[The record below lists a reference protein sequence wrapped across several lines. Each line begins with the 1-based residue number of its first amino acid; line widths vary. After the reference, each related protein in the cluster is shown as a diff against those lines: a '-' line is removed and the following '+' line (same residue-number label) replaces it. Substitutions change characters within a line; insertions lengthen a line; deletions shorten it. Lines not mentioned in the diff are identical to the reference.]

1 MRTYCMVNDGQK
13 VIAIG
18 ILRREELSKP
28 RQSKRKEM
36 ADLTDFAV
44 STMSSTYISFGKT

>member
-1 MRTYCMVNDGQK
+1 MMVKKFSQK
-13 VIAIG
+13 EFG
-18 ILRREELSKP
+18 RRGEQSKP
-28 RQSKRKEM
+28 RQSKRKET